1 MSETQPGLPAGAP
14 RAGDR
19 FPWLRL
25 KLSADGP
32 AEDLFERLD
41 DTRFTLIVIGQPA
54 PPDGVPGHGD
64 LLVIPDDPANDR
76 ELARAHIPRQAFYL
90 LRPDGHVGLCGTRLE
105 GRAMTRYL
113 TKCMRLHDG
122 VSRDRISS

>member
-1 MSETQPGLPAGAP
+1 MSDSGVAGLFRTRFVPKIFALAMRLERVRALAFRTISQTGIAYPNSPLSETLPGLPAGAP

-32 AEDLFERLD
+32 AEDLFGRID

-54 PPDGVPGHGD
+54 PPGGVPGS
-64 LLVIPDDPANDR
+64 ATCC
-76 ELARAHIPRQAFYL
+76 A
-90 LRPDGHVGLCGTRLE
+90 
-105 GRAMTRYL
+105 
-113 TKCMRLHDG
+113 
-122 VSRDRISS
+122 SS